1 MWCALVMDWQ
11 YPKVCISWRKN
22 GLLNEVEQGFSSFL
36 IDLMIFFKVKNP
48 KSSFLVL
55 QLMPKFG
62 KKVMEKLD

>member
-36 IDLMIFFKVKNP
+36 IDLMIFFQSKESKIIISSTTTNAKIWQ
-48 KSSFLVL
+48 KSD
-55 QLMPKFG
+55 G
-62 KKVMEKLD
+62 KT